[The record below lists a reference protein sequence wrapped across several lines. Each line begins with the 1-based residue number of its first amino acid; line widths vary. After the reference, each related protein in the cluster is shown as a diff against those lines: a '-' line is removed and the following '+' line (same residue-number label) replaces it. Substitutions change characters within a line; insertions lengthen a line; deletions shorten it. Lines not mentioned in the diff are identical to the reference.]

1 MLRERA
7 INLEE
12 RLVWNG
18 SDALLG
24 LADALR
30 ARVERGA
37 WALEDRVVWP
47 LRERVGGWSPPA
59 PSRRS
64 TQVAA
69 AAVAALAVA
78 AAVLLLVVSGGGSA
92 APPAPG
98 LATQVASPAPSSPVK
113 AAAPAKP
120 APVLHGAVPLFAP
133 ATRAAA
139 KASRAAAQAK
149 APLAHRSEAATAA
162 DASSAATGAAPGQIA
177 GPEAI
182 AAARRFAK
190 AFVLYETG
198 TIDSGVRATFSA
210 TTTPRFDAALLH
222 RPPRLPANVRVPRAK
237 VLNVVAGPQL
247 GDNATVSVSLLRL
260 GLTSELRLSMHR
272 EKDGSW
278 LVKEGLG

>member
-69 AAVAALAVA
+69 AAVGALAVA

-92 APPAPG
+92 APRAPE

-133 ATRAAA
+133 ATKAAA
-139 KASRAAAQAK
+139 KASSAAQAK
-149 APLAHRSEAATAA
+149 APLANRSEAATAA
-162 DASSAATGAAPGQIA
+162 DASSAATGAAPGQVA

-210 TTTPRFDAALLH
+210 TTTTRFDAALLH
-222 RPPRLPANVRVPRAK
+222 RPPRLPSNVRVPRAK